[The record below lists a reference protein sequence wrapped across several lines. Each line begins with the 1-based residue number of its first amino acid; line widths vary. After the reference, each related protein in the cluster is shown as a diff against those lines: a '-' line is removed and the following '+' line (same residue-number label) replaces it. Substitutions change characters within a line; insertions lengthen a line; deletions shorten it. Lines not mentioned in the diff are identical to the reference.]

1 MGEPEHNML
10 INTFFNSQSEMS
22 TLQEE
27 AGFDVD
33 KFIEESVR
41 RIRELN
47 IDRALAAVSGGVDST
62 TAAVLVYRAIG
73 DKLVPVFMDTGFMR
87 LNEPEHV
94 CSLLRKVLPHI
105 ELIDVKEEFY
115 RELINID
122 DAETKRKIFRRVF
135 YTILSRIA
143 KERGCSWLVQGTIAP
158 DWIETRGGIKTQH
171 NVLEQIGL
179 DPKREF
185 GFKVVEPLKEL
196 YKDQVRMVARRLG
209 VPEEIV
215 KRQPFP
221 GPGLL
226 VRCVGRFYPE
236 KLSILKIANNIVEK
250 MLEDVGASQWFAAI
264 WEDELTIDEE
274 LTRFVREKTGRD
286 VEVYLFSKA
295 RGTGVKGD
303 SRVYGPIALIRG
315 KLPEDLLYRVYL
327 YVTTRRPDIAHVIYE
342 LDRRSSGRFFI
353 AIRAVITSNFMTA
366 RVAKIPLDKLYKICE
381 KIFENCNEVSAVG
394 YDVSPKPPATIEF
407 E

>member
-1 MGEPEHNML
+1 
-10 INTFFNSQSEMS
+10 MS
-22 TLQEE
+22 TIQEE
-27 AGFDVD
+27 TGFDVD
-33 KFIEESVR
+33 KFIEESIR
-41 RIRELN
+41 KIRELD

-73 DKLVPVFMDTGFMR
+73 DRLVPVFMDTGFMR
-87 LNEPEHV
+87 LNEPEKV
-94 CSLLRKVLPHI
+94 CNLLRKVLPHI
-105 ELIDVKEEFY
+105 ELIDVKDEFY
-115 RELINID
+115 RELINVD
-122 DAETKRKIFRRVF
+122 DAETKRKIFRKVF
-135 YTILSRIA
+135 YTTLSRIA
-143 KERGCSWLVQGTIAP
+143 KEKGCTWLVQGTIAP

-179 DPKREF
+179 DPKKEF
-185 GFKVVEPLKEL
+185 GFKIVEPLKEL

-226 VRCVGRFYPE
+226 VRCVGKFYPE
-236 KLSILKIANNIVEK
+236 KLETLKIANDIVER

-264 WEDELTIDEE
+264 WEDELTFDED
-274 LTRFVREKTGRD
+274 LTRFVREKTGKD
-286 VEVYLFSKA
+286 VEVYIFTRA

-303 SRVYGPIALIRG
+303 SRVYGPIALVRG
-315 KLPEDLLYRVYL
+315 ELPEDLLYRVYL
-327 YVTTRRPDIAHVIYE
+327 YVTTRRPDVAHVIYE
-342 LDRRSSGRFFI
+342 IDRRGRGEFFI
-353 AIRAVITSNFMTA
+353 TIRAVVTSNFMTA
-366 RVAKIPLDKLYKICE
+366 RVAKIPIERLRRICE
-381 KIFENCNEVSAVG
+381 KIFEKCSNVSAVG

>member
-1 MGEPEHNML
+1 
-10 INTFFNSQSEMS
+10 MS
-22 TLQEE
+22 TVQEE

-33 KFIEESVR
+33 KFIEESIK

-47 IDRALAAVSGGVDST
+47 IDKALAAVSGGVDST

-73 DKLVPVFMDTGFMR
+73 ERLLPVFMDTGFMR
-87 LNEPEHV
+87 LNEPEKV
-94 CSLLRKVLPHI
+94 CSLLRKVLPTL

-115 RELINID
+115 RELEGLD
-122 DAETKRKIFRRVF
+122 DAETKRKTFRKVF
-135 YTILSRIA
+135 YTVLSRIA
-143 KERGCSWLVQGTIAP
+143 RERGCNWLVQGTIAP

-179 DPKREF
+179 DTRREF
-185 GFKVVEPLKEL
+185 GFRVVEPLKEL

-215 KRQPFP
+215 RRQPFP

-236 KLSILKIANNIVEK
+236 KLEVLKVANDIVERS
-250 MLEDVGASQWFAAI
+250 LENLDLSQWFAAI
-264 WEDELTIDEE
+264 WEDDHMLDEE
-274 LTRFVREKTGRD
+274 LTRFVREKTGLD
-286 VEVYLFSKA
+286 VEVHIFMKA

-315 KLPEDLLYRVYL
+315 NVPEDKLYRIYL
-327 YVTTRRPDIAHVIYE
+327 YITSRRPDIAHVIYE
-342 LDRRSSGRFFI
+342 ISRRERGCYFI

-366 RVAKIPLDKLYKICE
+366 RVAKLPLDLLKKISD
-381 KIFENCNEVSAVG
+381 KIFEKCSDVVAVG